1 MKTNYAEKYFAQTY
15 PILEYKFKIANNPTI
30 VQLHV
35 YMPDKT
41 VFNTSVDNFVIR
53 EGHGFTYPIH
63 HFKKDGTQSTLG
75 NYDTLDEGLTRI
87 IRYHKLS
94 EIYLTKSLYFKIKKL
109 IKERSIDE
117 DEEF

>member
-1 MKTNYAEKYFAQTY
+1 MKTNYSEKYFAQTY
-15 PILEYKFKIANNPTI
+15 PILQYKFKIANNPTT

-35 YMPDKT
+35 YIPELTK
-41 VFNTSVDNFVIR
+41 FNNNVENFVIR

-63 HFKKDGTQSTLG
+63 KFKKNELPQILG